1 MDFDN
6 YDVHVKLG
14 HAPIFVNN
22 DVTSYQLLNKDVTQ
36 SHQILMREHRIEG
49 GDTAF
54 GPGET
59 EYEFKFYQISK
70 VTQVSIVG
78 KP

>member
-6 YDVHVKLG
+6 YNVHVKKG

-22 DVTSYQLLNKDVTQ
+22 DIKSYQLLNKDVAH

-49 GDTAF
+49 GDMPF
-54 GPGET
+54 GAGEI
-59 EYEFKFYQISK
+59 EYEFKFF
-70 VTQVSIVG
+70 
-78 KP
+78 